1 MKQISFILFLL
12 SIFSCGIS
20 SAQTSATASFTASV
34 TIVQPIGI
42 TTTANMNF
50 ANLDAKTGGA
60 VILTPESTRIST
72 GGVALEGNSSVSAAA
87 FEVTGEEGFAF
98 SITLPKDEYVLTN
111 GSESMI
117 IKDFTSSL
125 AEGGSLSAGS
135 KVVRVGATLNVNPN
149 QTPGIYNSPAPMNV
163 TVNYN

>member
-1 MKQISFILFLL
+1 MAFSF
-12 SIFSCGIS
+12 SGKG
-20 SAQTSATASFTASV
+20 QTSATASFTASV
-34 TIVQPIGI
+34 TIIQPIGI
-42 TTTANMNF
+42 TTTSNMNF
-50 ANLDAKTGGA
+50 ANLDAQSGGV
-60 VILTPESTRIST
+60 VILTPDNTRIST
-72 GGVALEGNSSVSAAA
+72 GGVELADDSTVSAAA

-98 SITLPKDEYVLTN
+98 SITLPENDYILTN

-125 AEGGSLSAGS
+125 AEGGSISGGS
-135 KVVRVGATLNVNPN
+135 RTVRVGATLDVNPN

>member
-1 MKQISFILFLL
+1 MVLSF
-12 SIFSCGIS
+12 SVKG
-20 SAQTSATASFTASV
+20 QTSATASFTASV
-34 TIVQPIGI
+34 TIIQPIGI
-42 TTTANMNF
+42 TTTSNMNF
-50 ANLDAKTGGA
+50 ANLDAKDGGA
-60 VILTPESTRIST
+60 VILTPENTRIST
-72 GGVALEGNSSVSAAA
+72 GGVSLEDDATVSAAA

-98 SITLPKDEYVLTN
+98 SITLPENDYILTN

-125 AEGGSLSAGS
+125 AEGGSISGGS
-135 KVVRVGATLNVNPN
+135 RTVRVGATLDVHPN